1 MARKKVNKRGNRT
14 YTVKE
19 LQDFLTKLDC
29 DRAKAIELGKKIG
42 MAAHAVDTLRG
53 LLGFTAK
60 TPERIPQEK
69 IDRLIEVFKDNPDK
83 SLYQIYREYKD
94 KLGLLGGY
102 QTYYAII
109 RKAGLECNRKR
120 NYWTVFKDRKLLFL
134 RDEQK
139 LSFAKIQEQFPDRTR
154 NAIMQRYEKLKRK
167 EAA

>member
-1 MARKKVNKRGNRT
+1 MNRKKVNKTGNRT

-29 DRAKAIELGKKIG
+29 DRPKALELGRKIG
-42 MAAHAVDTLRG
+42 MSVHAIDMLRG
-53 LLGFTAK
+53 LLGFTAE
-60 TPERIPQEK
+60 TPDRIPQEK
-69 IDRLIEVFKDNPDK
+69 IDRLIEVFEGNPEK

-120 NYWTVFKDRKLLFL
+120 NYWSVFKDKKLIHL
-134 RDEQK
+134 RDVEK
-139 LSFAKIQEQFPDRTR
+139 LSFGQIQLQFPERTK
-154 NAIMQRYEKLKRK
+154 NALMQRYEKLKRK
-167 EAA
+167 GAA

>member
-1 MARKKVNKRGNRT
+1 MNRKKVNKLGNRT

-42 MAAHAVDTLRG
+42 MAVHAVDTLRG

-69 IDRLIEVFKDNPDK
+69 IDKLIEVFENNPEK

-120 NYWTVFKDRKLLFL
+120 NYWSVFKDKKLIHL
-134 RDEQK
+134 REVEK
-139 LSFAKIQEQFPDRTR
+139 LSFGQIQLQFPERTR
-154 NAIMQRYEKLKRK
+154 NALMQRYEKLKRK
-167 EAA
+167 GAA